1 VPWSTLSRA
10 LRVLQRHQFV
20 AASRAAPKSAIAQLV
35 EQRRILDGDD
45 GLGGEALQHLD
56 LLVAKRAATADV
68 L

>member
-1 VPWSTLSRA
+1 
-10 LRVLQRHQFV
+10 
-20 AASRAAPKSAIAQLV
+20 LV
-35 EQRRILDGDD
+35 EQLRILDGDD